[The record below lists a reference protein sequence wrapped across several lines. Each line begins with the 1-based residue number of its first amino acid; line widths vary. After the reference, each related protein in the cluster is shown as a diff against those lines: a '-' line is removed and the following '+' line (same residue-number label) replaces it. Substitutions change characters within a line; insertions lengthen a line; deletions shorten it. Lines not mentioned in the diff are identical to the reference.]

1 MGINMKGTMSSGN
14 LAGNVR
20 EHIWVPFL
28 VNFPSWDP
36 SIVDSAVFPFKA
48 RATNPPQFHS

>member
-1 MGINMKGTMSSGN
+1 MKGTMSSGN

-48 RATNPPQFHS
+48 RANNPPRFHL